1 MASKVNIVIN
11 GKNLASKAIK
21 DVTKDLSDAFG
32 ASNKFNDGMM
42 KLAKFGLGS
51 AIAAVGA
58 SLTAS
63 IASLKKSADFSDIRM
78 QFDTLLGSYSE
89 AEKMLTSLQGLAAK
103 TPLQLTAVTEAATQL
118 LAVGT
123 DKNLITSE
131 LRMLG
136 DLAMGNEQKF
146 GLLTDAYAKLRAKGK
161 VSLEEL
167 NRFTENGVPLLGEL
181 AKNLGVSNAELQK
194 MVSSGKIKLKDIQ
207 QAMKDLTEEGGMFFG
222 MMEKK
227 SQGVNG
233 KLSTLRDNLSMTM
246 IKWGAAFEPLAGN
259 LLDTAIQ
266 KLNEFST
273 SDSFKKF
280 VETTVRWATWAASE
294 IPKVGLTISLVG
306 ALIATTVQEAKE
318 QLDKIGSFII
328 KTPVVQAV
336 IEMAGDTW
344 AALQKG
350 FLEDDWSDLFGVGLN
365 IFRAGLSILATVK
378 LASIA
383 GVTLWSGIQTAL
395 KAGGFST
402 ALGQYLGIPGA
413 IALASIVV
421 DLVAG
426 ASGEKSWQAIGADM
440 IAGLAAGM
448 GITAFTGS
456 PKAGYLAFSIVYN
469 LELGSKLVG
478 GPDFG
483 PIRNELSKQ
492 YNSLNVVQRAMAKA
506 EAKRLLKD
514 GTDKEKAEAL
524 LTGTELGLNIVN
536 GILGGMDQAKRAWTE
551 YPEMVI
557 EMWEK
562 SFDINSPSKVMAE
575 IGKFTILGFTQGM
588 DKQMTASQSKISAIP
603 QGLLD
608 TFRDVLAVH
617 SPSEETEEI
626 GKWTAFGFIEGF
638 GNMTFLEKLQ
648 ALVKLYNLKISE
660 LGNVDAEAQA
670 KKIVDQLFGSTPK
683 PDPKTFSGFWDSFFD
698 GIKDSYDESGL
709 KSAIGSIALSAKTL
723 FGGLLSG
730 ITNPIGSFFS
740 NLMDKISNTGFG
752 KFIGKAGNF
761 VGGVAD
767 SVGQFFSSV
776 TSKVANLKIG
786 GATVGD
792 RVGGAFEAIAPL
804 LGKLGAGFASSIS
817 SLSSFKALLDP
828 VSTILSGVMSV
839 LEPIINKAL
848 APLLGILT
856 IIGKTIGGV
865 LSPVFELLAAVT
877 EIVGKAFVWFYNKA
891 ILPVGNGFITVFNLL
906 YNAVAAVVNGIG
918 NALKW
923 LGVNL
928 SMDYR
933 SLDAGKLQ
941 AIDYSALTASASS
954 YTGSSSAGGSSSSV
968 NQVTVNYYQTI
979 NGNVIGDAG
988 MANLGEFFVKAVE
1001 AYIGSG
1007 GTVRFIQETA

>member
-21 DVTKDLSDAFG
+21 DVTKDLSDASG

-51 AIAAVGA
+51 AIAAA
-58 SLTAS
+58 TAVIGGS
-63 IASLKKSADFSDIRM
+63 FASLKKSADFSDIRM

-123 DKNLITSE
+123 DKNLITGE

-167 NRFTENGVPLLGEL
+167 NRFTENGVPLLGSL

-194 MVSSGKIKLKDIQ
+194 MVSTGKIKLKDIQ

-233 KLSTLRDNLSMTM
+233 KLSTLKDNLAMTM
-246 IKWGAAFEPLAGN
+246 VKWGTAFEPLAGN

-266 KLNEFST
+266 KLNDFST

-280 VETTVRWATWAASE
+280 IETTVRWASWASETIPKIGLVLGFVGDVIAITIRHARAELEKIGSMIIKLPLIQAGIKWVGDAWAALKKGFTTGDWSDA
-294 IPKVGLTISLVG
+294 IGVGMDIFRSGIVISTVLTLLSTAGSGLLSSVQLALSGAGFLKKSGLGTAGVLAAMNIAVGLV
-306 ALIATTVQEAKE
+306 EAKE
-318 QLDKIGSFII
+318 NGDW
-328 KTPVVQAV
+328 
-336 IEMAGDTW
+336 AG
-344 AALQKG
+344 
-350 FLEDDWSDLFGVGLN
+350 FGKN
-365 IFRAGLSILATVK
+365 IL
-378 LASIA
+378 
-383 GVTLWSGIQTAL
+383 
-395 KAGGFST
+395 
-402 ALGQYLGIPGA
+402 
-413 IALASIVV
+413 
-421 DLVAG
+421 
-426 ASGEKSWQAIGADM
+426 
-440 IAGLAAGM
+440 AGLAAG
-448 GITAFTGS
+448 
-456 PKAGYLAFSIVYN
+456 
-469 LELGSKLVG
+469 LGVG
-478 GPDFG
+478 
-483 PIRNELSKQ
+483 
-492 YNSLNVVQRAMAKA
+492 
-506 EAKRLLKD
+506 
-514 GTDKEKAEAL
+514 L
-524 LTGTELGLNIVN
+524 LTGNAGAGAMAFNLVMGLKLGEIIFSQESLDRVVDSVSWAVGRVVITFGKIKDASSEAFQWVSEKASIFSSSAADSFRWAMDRIKITFENTKGSALEAYSWIANQAHIFAGNASDSFSWAVERIVITFGNIKNAIGSIDMVGIFSELWNTKIPSFLTQMLENGKLIGSNLLEGFRQ
-536 GILGGMDQAKRAWTE
+536 GILNAWDS
-551 YPEMVI
+551 VI
-557 EMWEK
+557 NTVG
-562 SFDINSPSKVMAE
+562 SFFSSVLNRGKKVLDEHSPSKEAE
-575 IGKFTILGFTQGM
+575 SMGSF
-588 DKQMTASQSKISAIP
+588 
-603 QGLLD
+603 
-608 TFRDVLAVH
+608 
-617 SPSEETEEI
+617 
-626 GKWTAFGFIEGF
+626 FIEGF
-638 GNMTFLEKLQ
+638 ANGINAPSWREEITSSWNNLLE
-648 ALVKLYNLKISE
+648 NLRNTGKIDVDGTLDNIYGKSSSAGAGGGSE
-660 LGNVDAEAQA
+660 
-670 KKIVDQLFGSTPK
+670 KSWISTIFSK
-683 PDPKTFSGFWDSFFD
+683 FTSGFQ
-698 GIKDSYDESGL
+698 
-709 KSAIGSIALSAKTL
+709 
-723 FGGLLSG
+723 GLL
-730 ITNPIGSFFS
+730 T
-740 NLMDKISNTGFG
+740 
-752 KFIGKAGNF
+752 
-761 VGGVAD
+761 
-767 SVGQFFSSV
+767 
-776 TSKVANLKIG
+776 
-786 GATVGD
+786 
-792 RVGGAFEAIAPL
+792 
-804 LGKLGAGFASSIS
+804 

-891 ILPVGNGFITVFNLL
+891 ILPVGNGFITIFNIL
-906 YNAVAAVVNGIG
+906 YNAVAAVINGIG

-923 LGVNL
+923 LGVRL

-941 AIDYSALTASASS
+941 AIDYSSLTASASS